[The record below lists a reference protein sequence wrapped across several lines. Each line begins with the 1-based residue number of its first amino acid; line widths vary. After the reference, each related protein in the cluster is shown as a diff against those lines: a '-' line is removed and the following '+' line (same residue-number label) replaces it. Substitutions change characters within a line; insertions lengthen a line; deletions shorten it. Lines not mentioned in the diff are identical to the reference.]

1 MDEKE
6 IIFEGKKF
14 LSLRTA
20 AEFSGYHKD
29 YIGRL
34 ARKNRISGLRFDF
47 QWFIEK
53 DSLENFILEK
63 EKKAFANFK
72 IINGKPKA
80 ILEADK
86 SLLRPLV
93 EDSATSNAAD
103 TWDAELFGGRAPI
116 QKVISAGKTSDLP
129 AGRAG
134 VLTSSTSDVE
144 EADVFSNVLKNRL
157 AFSFG
162 RLKELINLAKSNLR
176 LPVDILNW
184 LAMGLAGL
192 LIVIGAWAV
201 LENNAVQLNKIQV
214 EAENTLAGIFLR
226 EEPLIP
232 LPFDVDWAGES
243 LGDVKNRVAGGLR
256 MVGRYILS
264 ALTNFKKIALDF
276 LFPPSPPS
284 STLGVETPK
293 TPSVFPGGEESKI
306 ITFKEEVI
314 TPQGVGVTESS
325 SPRFAGEAGIISR
338 VLSSINLA
346 QRFQELEDRLT
357 NKVVAALSAI
367 EKRIPPSIQNPV
379 TFSTASVPS
388 PYRLEPPQQVSGVS
402 AGFGDFSQG
411 ISTGGN
417 LSATGNITLGSDNKD
432 VNISSKTWDI
442 TSAGAATGFTN
453 VSTADLSVTTANISN
468 ATISG
473 SLTVSSSATSTFAN
487 GISLTAGCF
496 QLGDGTCLES
506 ANSAAGWSD
515 DGSVI
520 RLTASSDFVGIG
532 TTSPYAKLSVV
543 GQTVAEYFTATSTTA
558 TSTFAGGFSAGNN
571 GGFIVAQIAP
581 ANSLYVTSSGRI
593 GIATTSPSSTFSVQ
607 GDGFFSGTGFF
618 GQTLTATSSAIL
630 ARDGGSVGIASS
642 SPWGLISVNPNGIA
656 GPAFVV
662 GSSTATNFIVTNGGN
677 VGIGTTYP
685 GTALSIQGIANLH
698 TSTSTFYA
706 TGGLNLADGCFA
718 IDGTCVA
725 GTGAGMGITS
735 LNGLNAQTQTFAD
748 NDYVDALSSG
758 TIHTFNGTTSPFFGT
773 IFASST
779 VRFSSLTNGVLAANS
794 IGTLTA
800 SSTLTVN
807 IGGTGTTTLTS
818 GGIH

>member
-34 ARKNRISGLRFDF
+34 ARKNRISGRRFDF

-232 LPFDVDWAGES
+232 LPFDVEWAGES

-256 MVGRYILS
+256 MVGGYILS

-276 LFPPSPPS
+276 LFP
-284 STLGVETPK
+284 
-293 TPSVFPGGEESKI
+293 
-306 ITFKEEVI
+306 
-314 TPQGVGVTESS
+314 
-325 SPRFAGEAGIISR
+325 
-338 VLSSINLA
+338 LSSN
-346 QRFQELEDRLT
+346 
-357 NKVVAALSAI
+357 
-367 EKRIPPSIQNPV
+367 
-379 TFSTASVPS
+379 
-388 PYRLEPPQQVSGVS
+388 
-402 AGFGDFSQG
+402 
-411 ISTGGN
+411 
-417 LSATGNITLGSDNKD
+417 
-432 VNISSKTWDI
+432 
-442 TSAGAATGFTN
+442 
-453 VSTADLSVTTANISN
+453 
-468 ATISG
+468 
-473 SLTVSSSATSTFAN
+473 
-487 GISLTAGCF
+487 
-496 QLGDGTCLES
+496 
-506 ANSAAGWSD
+506 
-515 DGSVI
+515 
-520 RLTASSDFVGIG
+520 
-532 TTSPYAKLSVV
+532 
-543 GQTVAEYFTATSTTA
+543 
-558 TSTFAGGFSAGNN
+558 
-571 GGFIVAQIAP
+571 
-581 ANSLYVTSSGRI
+581 
-593 GIATTSPSSTFSVQ
+593 
-607 GDGFFSGTGFF
+607 
-618 GQTLTATSSAIL
+618 
-630 ARDGGSVGIASS
+630 
-642 SPWGLISVNPNGIA
+642 
-656 GPAFVV
+656 
-662 GSSTATNFIVTNGGN
+662 
-677 VGIGTTYP
+677 
-685 GTALSIQGIANLH
+685 
-698 TSTSTFYA
+698 
-706 TGGLNLADGCFA
+706 
-718 IDGTCVA
+718 
-725 GTGAGMGITS
+725 
-735 LNGLNAQTQTFAD
+735 
-748 NDYVDALSSG
+748 
-758 TIHTFNGTTSPFFGT
+758 
-773 IFASST
+773 
-779 VRFSSLTNGVLAANS
+779 
-794 IGTLTA
+794 
-800 SSTLTVN
+800 
-807 IGGTGTTTLTS
+807 
-818 GGIH
+818 